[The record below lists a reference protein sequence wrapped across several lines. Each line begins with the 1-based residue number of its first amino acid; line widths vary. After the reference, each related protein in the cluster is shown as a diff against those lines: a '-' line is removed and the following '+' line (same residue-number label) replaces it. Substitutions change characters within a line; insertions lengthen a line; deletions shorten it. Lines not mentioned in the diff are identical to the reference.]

1 MITLYPQ
8 PVLRNFRTIN
18 TQSFTRRKKP
28 VPLMTSAQARTEAS
42 RLVAG
47 GLSVKTWRILDLLAA
62 GGVLSSTHLPEL
74 TDRSMRNLCEMRVF
88 ERIAREPGELEE
100 QLARLGVK
108 GMGRYFYML
117 GPVGMEIAAMRHGG
131 VPVNG
136 YQAFTTEHV
145 LHDVMANEVVFRLA
159 ELLAS
164 RGWAVEW
171 IGRAECRLVDDK
183 GKVFLEP
190 DALLRINK
198 DGRESAFLL
207 QYHSE
212 DWQTHAALLVDRY
225 ERAFS
230 ETDWQEMWEVET
242 FPPVL
247 AVFEKAIVGAGYQAA
262 TKDRRKLN
270 CVFYGKTLA
279 AALDGKLDEWVNI
292 GDGMKKEL
300 ILPKQL
306 GTDDS
311 SIVGAK

>member
-18 TQSFTRRKKP
+18 TQSFARRKKSG
-28 VPLMTSAQARTEAS
+28 PLMTQAQVRAEAS
-42 RLVAG
+42 RLTAG
-47 GLSVKTWRILDLLAA
+47 GLSVKAWRILDLLAT
-62 GGVLSSTHLPEL
+62 GGILPSNHLPEL
-74 TDRSMRNLCEMRVF
+74 TDRSMRNLCTLRVF
-88 ERIAREPGELEE
+88 ERVTQERDELNDHF
-100 QLARLGVK
+100 ARLGVE

-117 GPVGMEIAAMRHGG
+117 GPVGVEVAATRHGV
-131 VPVNG
+131 VPING
-136 YQAFTTEHV
+136 YQAFTTAHV

-164 RGWAVEW
+164 RSWAVEW

-183 GKVFLEP
+183 EKVFLEP

-230 ETDWQEMWEVET
+230 EADWQKQWEVET

-247 AVFEKAIVGAGYQAA
+247 AVFEKAIVGTGYQAA
-262 TKDRRKLN
+262 TKDKRKLN

-292 GDGMKKEL
+292 SGGMKREM
-300 ILPKQL
+300 ILQK
-306 GTDDS
+306 
-311 SIVGAK
+311 